1 MLRAEIRTILGLHRA
16 APRPPIN
23 RPRPGKRTAAS
34 TTQPLEASAPW
45 RASTRPVLSPRVL
58 VLAGTKWCHGQ
69 SRSCPPPPFPPGL
82 CLSVRIRPP
91 RPCRCLR
98 LPSSVPDDILYCRLS
113 ALALY
118 TLFHLHLAPMVFVP
132 FCRPCS
138 WYSSRQTSL
147 VLRAHARA
155 SKAGPRSRSH
165 AHQGL
170 LASGCLSDK
179 LHKVVRSASSFQR
192 ALGWL
197 IYPHIHPV
205 PDGLGLPSSLSIYPS
220 PPSSPPC
227 HPIGLLCRQRRRY
240 TADLVP
246 KPRLKSVQSLK
257 SLSSE
262 PRLLGNIAI
271 PPELSP

>member
-1 MLRAEIRTILGLHRA
+1 MQRSEPYLASIEPRRAPHQSSTSRQTDSSQHHPT
-16 APRPPIN
+16 PRSLCAVEGIH
-23 RPRPGKRTAAS
+23 AAS
-34 TTQPLEASAPW
+34 PESTGPCPCRNQVVPWTIAIMSSAALP
-45 RASTRPVLSPRVL
+45 
-58 VLAGTKWCHGQ
+58 
-69 SRSCPPPPFPPGL
+69 SRSLSIRKNQTPPP
-82 CLSVRIRPP
+82 CH
-91 RPCRCLR
+91 CLR
-98 LPSSVPDDILYCRLS
+98 LPSSVPDDFLYCRLS

-227 HPIGLLCRQRRRY
+227 HPIGLLRRQRRRY